1 MASGLP
7 CQLEMLVERRAIE
20 TADAEHCGIGRAFP
34 WRIGEMIMVAAIAG
48 TRSELDTTARAV
60 GRHWREGSYL
70 EALEHSAVALAAP
83 KRRPP
88 QKSIRNKCWTL
99 PMASTRRIGCDPLDN
114 NSPHAARRVAPA
126 APGQRP
132 PTLRSSIHASFRIR
146 SARNLA
152 FQERPGSAGGLERDW
167 QTASRRASWRC
178 VLRRRNASSGQP
190 PSSPCQTASRC
201 SVPVECVA

>member
-114 NSPHAARRVAPA
+114 NSPHASRRPRRSRPTPPNA
-126 APGQRP
+126 AVFHTRLLPY
-132 PTLRSSIHASFRIR
+132 
-146 SARNLA
+146 
-152 FQERPGSAGGLERDW
+152 QERQEFGI
-167 QTASRRASWRC
+167 SRAPRKRGRSRARLANRFAAC
-178 VLRRRNASSGQP
+178 KLA
-190 PSSPCQTASRC
+190 
-201 SVPVECVA
+201 